1 MRLVF
6 LLNLHMDFVSLF
18 IWLYNIGAAFIILF
32 LIFQILLISRK
43 LDTDIIRARLFLNM
57 DIMNETWRYISIAS
71 AAFAV
76 NAITGFLRFNVDK
89 EVCYLWEISEIIF
102 LAAFIAMIYQWYQFV
117 GGMIIREKKVDE

>member
-1 MRLVF
+1 
-6 LLNLHMDFVSLF
+6 MDFISLF

-32 LIFQILLISRK
+32 LIVQILLISRK

-57 DIMNETWRYISIAS
+57 DILTETWKYISIAS
-71 AAFAV
+71 ASFAV

-89 EVCYLWEISEIIF
+89 KVYYLWEITEIIF

-117 GGMIIREKKVDE
+117 GGLIITKKGK

>member
-1 MRLVF
+1 M
-6 LLNLHMDFVSLF
+6 LNLHLNFVSLF
-18 IWLYNIGAAFIILF
+18 IWLYNIGAAFIIMF

-43 LDTDIIRARLFLNM
+43 LDADIIRARLFLNI
-57 DIMNETWRYISIAS
+57 DIMNETWRYICIAS

-89 EVCYLWEISEIIF
+89 KIYYIWEISEIIF

-117 GGMIIREKKVDE
+117 GGIIIKNKKVCE